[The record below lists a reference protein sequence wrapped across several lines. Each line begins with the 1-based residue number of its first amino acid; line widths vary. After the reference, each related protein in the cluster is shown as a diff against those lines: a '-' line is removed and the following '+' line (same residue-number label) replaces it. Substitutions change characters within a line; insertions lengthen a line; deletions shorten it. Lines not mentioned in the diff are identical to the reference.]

1 MKYQWKIQTFYSR
14 NWICKCHLRIF
25 AILFRPRGVKDPA
38 YNYGCSSLMNTG
50 ASKAIWKSQISC
62 LSSFSIHWNRPHS
75 IFPSDCRARYQD
87 YLPLQRWSQFPNR
100 VTMETVSRARWPMVK
115 VNCCVLSIWRLNF
128 ITMISCE
135 GSGERTEPCSKPYW
149 YSGSASLRVTTEQG
163 RFVLSWDTIG
173 YSEKVRLV
181 IYCYISRQSDVYL
194 KIWEISQFS
203 SLGLKQNGQDI
214 ADEFEMFFVKE
225 NICIQIAE
233 FGFEG
238 IMHVNI
244 GSDNGLVPDSH
255 QAITWTNVDQ
265 DVWHYSA

>member
-1 MKYQWKIQTFYSR
+1 MKNAFE
-14 NWICKCHLRIF
+14 NVICRIF
-25 AILFRPRGVKDPA
+25 AILFRPQCVKDPG

-50 ASKAIWKSQISC
+50 ASIALWKSQISC
-62 LSSFSIHWNRPHS
+62 LSSFSIHWNRLHS

-173 YSEKVRLV
+173 YSAKVFLV
-181 IYCYISRQSDVYL
+181 IYCYISRLNDDYL
-194 KIWEISQFS
+194 KISQFS
-203 SLGLKQNGQDI
+203 SLGLKQNGQYI
-214 ADEFEMFFVKE
+214 ADENLKCFSWKTILVFRFKVPNFVPE
-225 NICIQIAE
+225 R
-233 FGFEG
+233 
-238 IMHVNI
+238 
-244 GSDNGLVPDSH
+244 
-255 QAITWTNVDQ
+255 
-265 DVWHYSA
+265 